1 MAHPELS
8 DDLDGDDK
16 KLGGKGARN
25 KGRKLAKIEE
35 PIDYKNPQL
44 LKRYI
49 TDRGRIVPRRL
60 SGLSAKQQRS
70 LAVAIRRARMLAL
83 LPFSVRGE

>member
-1 MAHPELS
+1 MANPELS
-8 DDLDGDDK
+8 EDFDAEDK
-16 KLGGKGARN
+16 KLGKGARN

-60 SGLSAKQQRS
+60 SGLSAKQQRA

>member
-1 MAHPELS
+1 M
-8 DDLDGDDK
+8 
-16 KLGGKGARN
+16 GGKGGRGN
-25 KGRKLAKIEE
+25 KTRKLAKIEE
-35 PIDYKNPQL
+35 PIDYKNPAL

-83 LPFSVRGE
+83 LPFSVSGE